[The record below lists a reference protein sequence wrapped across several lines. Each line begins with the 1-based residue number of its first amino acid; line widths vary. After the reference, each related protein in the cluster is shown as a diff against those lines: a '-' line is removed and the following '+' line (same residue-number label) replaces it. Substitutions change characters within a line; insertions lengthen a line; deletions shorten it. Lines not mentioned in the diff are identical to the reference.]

1 LTAQPGAT
9 DATWAVVVNWNGGA
23 RNLACLA
30 ALATEGI
37 PDARIAFVDNAST
50 DGSREAVAAARPGVQ
65 VLRNAENVG
74 FGHGANRG
82 IRHALD
88 AGAARVL
95 LVNNDA
101 TLAEG
106 ALALL
111 EAELDAHADV
121 GLVAPRIAFA
131 GDPRTLWC
139 AGGRLTF
146 RQNLSTLIAFRAPD
160 GPEWRRTF
168 DVAYV
173 TGCVALVR
181 REVFEQA
188 GLFDGDF
195 FAYHEDVE
203 LGEAAREKGFRS
215 RVVGAALA
223 LHDAHGSTG
232 GGYNAR
238 RKYMMAVNTVWFL
251 RKHGSP
257 ARWLSFALFDVC
269 TLPAVWLAHALR
281 GEGAAALA
289 KVRGTWDGLRG
300 RRVTADVLRRF

>member
-1 LTAQPGAT
+1 VSG
-9 DATWAVVVNWNGGA
+9 ATWAVVVNWNGGEQ
-23 RNLACLA
+23 NLACLA
-30 ALATEGI
+30 SIAAEGV
-37 PDARIAFVDNAST
+37 PDERIVFVDNAST
-50 DGSREAVAAARPGVQ
+50 DGSREAVERAHPGLVL
-65 VLRNAENVG
+65 LRNDENVG

-101 TLAEG
+101 TLRPG
-106 ALALL
+106 MLALL
-111 EAELDAHADV
+111 EAELDRSPDV
-121 GLVAPRIAFA
+121 GLVAPRIALSA
-131 GDPRTLWC
+131 DPKTLWC

-146 RQNLSTLIAFRAPD
+146 RQNLSTLLAFHAPD

-168 DVAYV
+168 DVDYV
-173 TGCVALVR
+173 TGCVVLAR
-181 REVFEQA
+181 REVFERA
-188 GLFDGDF
+188 GLFEGDY

-203 LGEAAREKGFRS
+203 LGVNAREHGFRS
-215 RVVGAALA
+215 RVVGEALA

-251 RKHGSP
+251 RKHGTP

-269 TLPAVWLAHALR
+269 TLPAVWLIHALR
-281 GEGAAALA
+281 GEGAAARA
-289 KVRGTWDGLRG
+289 KMRGTWDGLRG
-300 RRVTADVLRRF
+300 RRVTAAALERFAAPG